1 MDGQIPDHQHRRR
14 DGRVRLGRLARTD
27 REARQKGAVGG
38 RRRLRH
44 QHQDLA
50 RGNPARRRQLD
61 PHQGEPDR
69 NTHRDFRGDR
79 ARETLG
85 LYGGDFAPVGGD
97 RGHDYSRHRSR
108 HERAADQNRVAVTFG
123 SSREIQPAAA
133 YRGRSWRR
141 GRLPGAGSFLSAEM
155 KILALTLAAF
165 ILLLQYPLWLGKG
178 GWLRVWSLDQQ
189 VQEERDANARLRQRN
204 GALDAEV
211 RDLKQGSDAIEERA
225 RYELGLIKQDEVFFQ
240 VVPAARQDEA
250 PKR

>member
-14 DGRVRLGRLARTD
+14 DGRVGLGRLARTD
-27 REARQKGAVGG
+27 REARQKGAAGG

-50 RGNPARRRQLD
+50 RGNPARHRQLD

-69 NTHRDFRGDR
+69 DAHRDFRGDR
-79 ARETLG
+79 AREALG
-85 LYGGDFAPVGGD
+85 LYRGDFAPVGGD
-97 RGHDYSRHRSR
+97 RGHDYSRHRGR
-108 HERAADQNRVAVTFG
+108 HERATDQDRVAVALG

-141 GRLPGAGSFLSAEM
+141 GRLPGAGSFLSVEM
-155 KILALTLAAF
+155 RILALTLAAF

-189 VQEERDANARLRQRN
+189 VQGQKEAKARVSRRN
-204 GALDAEV
+204 GALETGG
-211 RDLKQGSDAIEERA
+211 RELKQGVEAIAERA
-225 RYELGLIKQDEVFFQ
+225 PYELGFLKQEESFFQ
-240 VVPAARQDEA
+240 GG
-250 PKR
+250 